1 RNDAGRHFG
10 HLLARAQWR
19 YVLPNVRRFE
29 RAIGTA
35 RGTGRMPPR
44 PAHPEPARDGGSNTR
59 RRRAMESTPT
69 MSFEVSQ
76 TEFRVASYHR
86 RAILISRRSSS
97 RSVGRQSLRR
107 EARVRMA
114 A

>member
-1 RNDAGRHFG
+1 
-10 HLLARAQWR
+10 
-19 YVLPNVRRFE
+19 
-29 RAIGTA
+29 
-35 RGTGRMPPR
+35 
-44 PAHPEPARDGGSNTR
+44 
-59 RRRAMESTPT
+59 
-69 MSFEVSQ
+69 MSFEVPQ

-86 RAILISRRSSS
+86 RAILISRRFST